1 MANYDYDL
9 GIIGGGAAGLTA
21 AAGAA
26 RLGAKVLL
34 VEKEKSLGGDCLH
47 YGCVPSKTLIHVSRV
62 WRQTRRLGR
71 LGLPA
76 LDLPAVEFSR
86 VADRIREVIATIQKH
101 DSYERFCGLGV
112 RVAFGDATFADEH
125 ALSLVTPDRSE
136 RCTARSWLVATGSS
150 AALPD
155 FQGLTST
162 PFLTN
167 RELFSLPELPA
178 SLIVLGGGPIAVEM
192 AQAFQ
197 RLGSAVTVV
206 QRSGQ
211 ILRREDKDLA
221 DRVQLQLEDEGVAFR
236 LGCRVLRVGDTGATR
251 EVFVADATG
260 AEVALSAA
268 AILVATGRA
277 PNVAG
282 LGLENA
288 GVVYAAAGIPT
299 DRRMRTNQKHI
310 YAAGDVTGQYQF
322 THAAGYE
329 AGVVLANAIFR
340 LPRKVDY
347 TYMPWCTYVSP
358 ELASLGLN
366 EKAAK
371 KLGVDYDLHVESFE
385 DNDRALTED
394 EPSGLLKLL
403 LDKKGKGLGVQ
414 ILGPRAGDLL
424 AEWIAAF
431 HGKVGLA
438 TLASAVHPYPTLA
451 EINKRVAGAVVGKK
465 IFSDKV
471 KKVLKTLFDLKGR
484 ACGI

>member
-1 MANYDYDL
+1 
-9 GIIGGGAAGLTA
+9 
-21 AAGAA
+21 
-26 RLGAKVLL
+26 
-34 VEKEKSLGGDCLH
+34 
-47 YGCVPSKTLIHVSRV
+47 
-62 WRQTRRLGR
+62 
-71 LGLPA
+71 
-76 LDLPAVEFSR
+76 
-86 VADRIREVIATIQKH
+86 
-101 DSYERFCGLGV
+101 
-112 RVAFGDATFADEH
+112 
-125 ALSLVTPDRSE
+125 
-136 RCTARSWLVATGSS
+136 
-150 AALPD
+150 
-155 FQGLTST
+155 
-162 PFLTN
+162 
-167 RELFSLPELPA
+167 
-178 SLIVLGGGPIAVEM
+178 
-192 AQAFQ
+192 
-197 RLGSAVTVV
+197 
-206 QRSGQ
+206 
-211 ILRREDKDLA
+211 
-221 DRVQLQLEDEGVAFR
+221 
-236 LGCRVLRVGDTGATR
+236 VLRVGDTGATR